1 MTVLLI
7 IAGLIISL
15 FLFRRGCNVVTT
27 TIKMV
32 ITLVLF
38 SPILN
43 AVAGVKHVI
52 GSLAH
57 SALAW
62 AIIPLSIYILLYII
76 SPHADD

>member
-1 MTVLLI
+1 MAITV
-7 IAGLIISL
+7 
-15 FLFRRGCNVVTT
+15 
-27 TIKMV
+27 KMV

-43 AVAGVKHVI
+43 AVAGAKHVI
-52 GSLAH
+52 SSLTH

-76 SPHADD
+76 SPNADD